1 MQANRTVEQDGM
13 VDAGPLRRERGAVT
27 MATKR
32 VLDTAAT
39 LASLI
44 ALSPLL
50 IAIAVWIKMDS
61 KGPAIFKQERLGRNM
76 RPFTMYKFR
85 SMRVDSDDS
94 YHRDAVKRTA
104 ETSRSDDE
112 SDIHKF
118 KTLDDPRIT
127 RAGKFIRK
135 WNLDELPNLFS
146 ILKGDMSLVG
156 PRPALEYELAYYK
169 DWYYERFSMRPGLT
183 GLWQIGRSSAEDY
196 DDMMRMDLEYVRTAS
211 AQLDAKIILGTI
223 PAVVRERG
231 EF

>member
-1 MQANRTVEQDGM
+1 MQADRTAEQGRTVESM
-13 VDAGPLRRERGAVT
+13 PARRERGALSMT
-27 MATKR
+27 LKR
-32 VLDTAAT
+32 AFDTLAT
-39 LASLI
+39 LLALI

-50 IAIAVWIKMDS
+50 AAIAVWIKLDS
-61 KGPAIFKQERLGRNM
+61 PGPAIFKQQRLGRNM
-76 RPFTMYKFR
+76 KPFTMYKFR
-85 SMRVDSDDS
+85 SMRVDSDDAF
-94 YHRDAVKRTA
+94 HRDAVKRTA
-104 ETSRSDDE
+104 GTSRSDDD

-135 WNLDELPNLFS
+135 WNLDELANLFS
-146 ILKGDMSLVG
+146 VLRGDMSLVG

-183 GLWQIGRSSAEDY
+183 GVWQIGRARAEDY
-196 DDMMRMDLEYVRTAS
+196 DDMMRMDLEYVRRAS
-211 AQLDAKIILGTI
+211 MALDAKIILGTI

>member
-1 MQANRTVEQDGM
+1 MQANRTIERRAAAERLQ
-13 VDAGPLRRERGAVT
+13 ARRERGAVT
-27 MATKR
+27 MAMKR
-32 VLDTAAT
+32 VLDTIAT

-44 ALSPLL
+44 VLSPLL
-50 IAIAVWIKMDS
+50 VAVAAWIKLDS
-61 KGPAIFKQERLGRNM
+61 PGPAIFKQQRLGRNM
-76 RPFTMYKFR
+76 KSFTMYKFR

-104 ETSRSDDE
+104 ETARSDGDT
-112 SDIHKF
+112 DIHKF

-146 ILKGDMSLVG
+146 ILRGDMSLVG

-183 GLWQIGRSSAEDY
+183 GLWQIGRSEAEDY
-196 DDMMRMDLEYVRTAS
+196 DDMMRMDLEYVRRAS
-211 AQLDAKIILGTI
+211 IWLDLKIILGTI
-223 PAVVRERG
+223 PAVIRERG

>member
-1 MQANRTVEQDGM
+1 MQADRTVDR
-13 VDAGPLRRERGAVT
+13 DAAVTPLVERRERGALS
-27 MATKR
+27 MAFKR
-32 VLDTAAT
+32 VFDTVAT
-39 LASLI
+39 LSALV

-50 IAIAVWIKMDS
+50 IAIAAWIRLDS
-61 KGPAIFKQERLGRNM
+61 AGPAIFKQERLGRNM
-76 RPFTMYKFR
+76 KPFTMYKFR

-104 ETSRSDDE
+104 ETSRSDDD

-146 ILKGDMSLVG
+146 ILKGEMSLVG

-169 DWYYERFSMRPGLT
+169 DWYYERFGMRPGLT
-183 GLWQIGRSSAEDY
+183 GLWQIGRSNAEDY

-211 AQLDAKIILGTI
+211 IALDAKIILGTI
-223 PAVVRERG
+223 PAVIRERG

>member
-1 MQANRTVEQDGM
+1 MQANRA
-13 VDAGPLRRERGAVT
+13 VDRESAAPLAERRERSALST
-27 MATKR
+27 AFKR
-32 VLDTAAT
+32 LFDTVATAA
-39 LASLI
+39 SLL

-50 IAIAVWIKMDS
+50 VAIAVWIKLDS
-61 KGPAIFKQERLGRNM
+61 PGPAIFKQERLGRNM
-76 RPFTMYKFR
+76 KPFTMYKFR
-85 SMRVDSDDS
+85 SMRVDADDS
-94 YHRDAVKRTA
+94 YHRESVKRTA
-104 ETSRSDDE
+104 ETSRSDDD

-127 RAGKFIRK
+127 GAGKFIRK

-169 DWYYERFSMRPGLT
+169 DWHYERFSMRPGLT

-196 DDMMRMDLEYVRTAS
+196 DDMMRMDLDYVRRAS
-211 AQLDAKIILGTI
+211 PVLDMKIILGTI
-223 PAVVRERG
+223 PAVIRERG